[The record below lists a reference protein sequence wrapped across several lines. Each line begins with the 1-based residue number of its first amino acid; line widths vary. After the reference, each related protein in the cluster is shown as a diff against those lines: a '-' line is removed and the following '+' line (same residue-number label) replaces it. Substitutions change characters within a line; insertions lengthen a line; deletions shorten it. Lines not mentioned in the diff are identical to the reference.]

1 MKMRK
6 ALVIGLSVLTLW
18 GQAAGGILAG
28 PSVPGSHGTELADV
42 REHWSAAEVVKWVDA
57 KVLEGYPDGTFR
69 PDAPMTRAEFVTV
82 LQKLF
87 GFRISPSGSQAAF
100 DDIEADAWYKDTVT
114 AALQKGYASGY
125 PDNTFRP
132 NAPITREEA
141 AVLAARVF
149 GLEVRHDGE
158 GTMLPYP
165 DGDRI
170 SGFARNAAEAMLAE
184 GSITGYPDGT
194 FRPQEPITRAETV
207 SLLKRLTGEVFHKQG
222 TYGKAETM
230 PNAIV
235 NAPGIKLSDAAIAG
249 RLYLTDGIGGGEV
262 ALERMQVKGVT
273 NIGGGGHVQL
283 TDSTFGTVV
292 IKKQEQDVRVAAAGT
307 TTVERLE
314 VRSEALV
321 EAASSGMK
329 DVLIHTEGPNDTVT
343 LTGTFGRVE
352 VASADS
358 HVVVA
363 AGSTIGELH
372 ILEGAKGTKVDSEG
386 ALRSLSVDADG
397 VSLNG
402 KMIAKGASLKDVKPP
417 GGTSSPGSGNA
428 GGGSTPGSS
437 SGGSGS
443 GDGDDGSSGGSDPGD
458 GDDGGGG
465 GSDPGDGD
473 DGGNQGLAYA
483 VQAGTLHGT
492 TRIEAIAGEGRHL
505 AVKVSHEVLAQ
516 PAAGDKAPADRTVQ
530 NPYVPGTDISGVDAV
545 TNKYIGLYELDSNQK
560 VIRYRLIQLGAD
572 QIAAE
577 AWKLKWSDEFDQ
589 PGVDPAKWNFIEGGG
604 GYGNQELQNYTNR
617 PENARV
623 EDGSLVIEARQE
635 SFGGSAYTSSK
646 LTSQG
651 KGEWTYGRYE
661 IRAKLPA
668 GQGIWPAI
676 WMMPADEALYGPWPS
691 SGEIDIMELLGH
703 RPNQIFGTLHY
714 GKPKEESQASYILPG
729 GAGFDDDY
737 HVFAIEWEPG
747 EIRHYVDGILYSRM
761 NDWFTRNENEAA
773 AYTYPAPFDRDF
785 YMQLNL
791 AVGGSWPGNPD
802 ATTTFPQRMLVD
814 YVRVYELD
822 GMYRSAGTR
831 PKHEVVLRE
840 PAADGNYVS
849 NGSFENGLDAW
860 QFQPFA
866 PPADLFGGMGSVAVD
881 QGAAKITIDQEGSQ
895 TYAVQFVQ
903 PQIPLEKGAA
913 YRLTFDARSDGE
925 RTMVTG
931 ISGPRRSYTRYLDDQ
946 SVVLSSGLQ
955 RYSYDFEMKAETD
968 GSARLE
974 FNLGKAG
981 TRPVWI
987 SNVKL
992 IQTQAP
998 GPNPVKEV
1006 LPDGNYIYNGTF
1018 DQGDDRKIF
1027 WDFITADGAEADL
1040 RVTNGRLGSRLV
1052 RELQVDVRKEGTGAS
1067 SVAVSQDKL
1076 SLDKASAYSVMFSA
1090 RADSPRPLEWDVKA
1104 GDPQDIEFLSGRQL
1118 ELTPEMKNYQFDFA
1132 TADSDRSVEAK
1143 LEFLLGDARGSVYL
1157 DNVRLVKRGVPTEVN
1172 GWTHMDADQYW
1183 GMQGIQVGADGTV
1196 GYLDAGDY
1204 FEFKLNVSQAG
1215 NYLVQSRLASD
1226 MSESFARLTWR
1237 DANRNVLGTQDYGI
1251 GRTGGWDNYR
1261 TMDLGQV
1268 HLTPGVYYLEISG
1281 DKFNTDWVELSPSLI
1296 DNGGF
1301 DDGLQGWDY
1310 FEADWLP
1317 GVSPSYAEA
1326 KDGKLQVNI
1335 ADPGTEEWNIQVK
1348 QPGRSLV
1355 KDRFYTVS
1363 FDVYSTIE
1371 RNIRVVAQHDGTQ
1384 DNVWTPYYEKMIH
1397 LDGTQQHVED
1407 AFIMQHDSDPSALF
1421 QFALG
1426 QTGAISVP
1434 HAVYIDNVVLKE
1446 RATIQ
1451 PQGVNLLPNSDFS
1464 QGTSGWVSYSPEA
1477 DQLTVS
1483 AAEEQLKI
1491 DIGTPGSNPWDRQVF
1506 LEGVAFQEGYNYTLT
1521 FKARTTKTPRKMNVS
1536 TGRLSGAPDYVWTG
1550 YHSEVIELT
1559 AEEQTHTVNF
1569 DVRQPT
1575 NASGRVSLE
1584 LGNIDGGGS
1593 GGLSVYIDD
1602 IRLVNN
1608 GPSKP

>member
-18 GQAAGGILAG
+18 GQAAGGILAN
-28 PSVPGSHGTELADV
+28 PPVPGSHEAELLDLSQ
-42 REHWSAAEVVKWVDA
+42 HWSAAEVVKWVDA

-69 PDAPMTRAEFVTV
+69 PDAPITRAEFVSV
-82 LQKLF
+82 LQRLF
-87 GFRISPSGSQAAF
+87 GFRISASGGQAAF
-100 DDIEADAWYKDTVT
+100 TDIEADAWYKETVT
-114 AALQKGYASGY
+114 AALRQGYVSGY

-141 AVLAARVF
+141 AVLAARMF
-149 GLEVRHDGE
+149 RLEARHDGE

-165 DGDRI
+165 DADRI

-222 TYGKAETM
+222 TYGKAESM

-249 RLYLTDGIGGGEV
+249 RLYLTEGLGGGDV
-262 ALERMQVKGVT
+262 VLERVQVKGVT
-273 NIGGGGHVQL
+273 HIGGGGSVQL

-292 IKKQEQDVRVAAAGT
+292 IKKQEQEIRVTAAGT

-321 EAASSGMK
+321 EAVSSGMK

-343 LTGTFGRVE
+343 LSGSFGRVE

-358 HVVVA
+358 HVVVT

-372 ILEGAKGTKVDSEG
+372 ILEGAKGTKVESAG
-386 ALRSLSVDADG
+386 ALRSLLVDADG

-402 KMIAKGASLKDVKPP
+402 KMIAKGASWKDVKPQ
-417 GGTSSPGSGNA
+417 GGNNSPG
-428 GGGSTPGSS
+428 
-437 SGGSGS
+437 
-443 GDGDDGSSGGSDPGD
+443 SGGSDPGD
-458 GDDGGGG
+458 GDDGSGGGSEPGEGDDDSGG

-473 DGGNQGLAYA
+473 DDSGGGSDPGDGDDDSDQGLAYT
-483 VQAGTLHGT
+483 VQAGKLHGT
-492 TRIEAIAGEGRHL
+492 TRIDALAGEGRHL
-505 AVKVSHEVLAQ
+505 AVKVSHEVLPQ
-516 PAAGDKAPADRTVQ
+516 PAAGDKAPADRTVH
-530 NPYVPGTDISGVDAV
+530 NPYVPGSDISGVDAV
-545 TNKYIGLYELDSNQK
+545 TNKYIGLYELDSNQR
-560 VIRYRLIQLGAD
+560 VMGYRLIELGAD

-577 AWKLKWSDEFDQ
+577 AWKLRWADEFDQ
-589 PGVDPAKWNFIEGGG
+589 PGIDPAKWNFIEGGG
-604 GYGNQELQNYTNR
+604 GYGNNELQNYTNR

-623 EDGSLVIEARQE
+623 EDGSLVIEAREE
-635 SFGGSAYTSSK
+635 SFGGSPYTSSK

-676 WMMPADEALYGPWPS
+676 WMMPADETLYGPWPS

-703 RPNQIFGTLHY
+703 RPGQIFGTLHY
-714 GKPKEESQASYILPG
+714 GKPKEETQASYILPG
-729 GAGFDDDY
+729 NKGFDDDY

-761 NDWFTRNENEAA
+761 NDWFSHNSNEAA

-791 AVGGSWPGNPD
+791 AVGGNWPGNPD

-840 PAADGNYVS
+840 PAADGNYII
-849 NGSFENGLDAW
+849 NGRFENGLDAW

-866 PPADLFGGMGSVAVD
+866 PPADLFDGTGDVAVD
-881 QGAAKITIDQEGSQ
+881 QGAARITIGQEGSQ

-903 PQIPLEKGAA
+903 PQIPLEKGAS

-931 ISGPRRSYTRYLDDQ
+931 ISGPERSYTRYLDDQ
-946 SVVLSSGLQ
+946 SVVLNSELQ
-955 RYSYDFEMKAETD
+955 RYTYDFEMKAETD

-992 IQTQAP
+992 TQTEAP
-998 GPNPVKEV
+998 DPNPVKEV

-1018 DQGDDRKIF
+1018 DQGDDRKMF
-1027 WDFITADGAEADL
+1027 WDFLTVDGAEADFG
-1040 RVTNGRLGSRLV
+1040 VTNGRLGSHLV
-1052 RELQVDVRKEGTGAS
+1052 RELKVDVKKEGPHAS
-1067 SVAVSQDKL
+1067 SVAVSQNNL

-1090 RADSPRPLEWDVKA
+1090 RAESPRSMEWNMKA
-1104 GDPQDIEFLSGRQL
+1104 VDPQNIVFLSERKL
-1118 ELTPEMKNYQFDFA
+1118 ELTPEMKNFQVDFA
-1132 TADSDRSVEAK
+1132 TADSDGPLNAK
-1143 LEFLLGDARGSVYL
+1143 LELLLGNALGSVYL
-1157 DNVRLVKRGVPTEVN
+1157 DNVRLVKRGAPTEVN
-1172 GWTHMDADQYW
+1172 GWTHMEADQYW

-1196 GYLDAGDY
+1196 GYLDTGDY

-1226 MSESFARLTWR
+1226 IGESFARLTWR
-1237 DANRNVLGTQDYGI
+1237 DANRNVMGTQDYGI
-1251 GRTGGWDNYR
+1251 GRTGGWDTYR

-1281 DKFNTDWVELSPSLI
+1281 DKFNTDWVELSPFLI

-1301 DDGLQGWDY
+1301 DEGLQGWDY

-1317 GVSPSYAEA
+1317 GVSPSFAEA
-1326 KDGKLQVNI
+1326 KDGKLQVSI
-1335 ADPGTEEWNIQVK
+1335 SDPGTEEWNIQVK
-1348 QPGRSLV
+1348 QPGRSLL
-1355 KDRFYTVS
+1355 KGRSYTVS
-1363 FDVYSTIE
+1363 FDVYSTME
-1371 RNIRVVAQHDGTQ
+1371 RNILVVIQHDGTQ
-1384 DNVWTPYYEKMIH
+1384 DNVWTPYYENMIH

-1426 QTGAISVP
+1426 QTGAISVS

-1446 RATIQ
+1446 RAAIQ
-1451 PQGVNLLPNSDFS
+1451 PQGINLLPNSDFS
-1464 QGTSGWVSYSPEA
+1464 QGTSGWASYSPEA
-1477 DQLTVS
+1477 DQLMVS

-1550 YHSEVIELT
+1550 YHSEIIDLT
-1559 AEEQTHTVNF
+1559 AEAQTHTVNF

-1575 NASGRVSLE
+1575 NHSGRVSLE
-1584 LGNIDGGGS
+1584 LGNIDGGDS

-1608 GPSKP
+1608 GPSM